1 MKSLSVGIEPE
12 PIDPDDPLL
21 KLDNVII
28 TPHSA
33 HFPIPAYMEQ
43 MLRPAEEI
51 ARVFKGEWPIG
62 LLNPQVKEKYNR
74 RWGKSK

>member
-1 MKSLSVGIEPE
+1 
-12 PIDPDDPLL
+12 
-21 KLDNVII
+21 
-28 TPHSA
+28 
-33 HFPIPAYMEQ
+33 MEQ

-74 RWGKSK
+74 RWGRSR